1 MDVFKILKESK
12 FLNEF
17 YNQIQNFGDGMYS
30 AFTRG
35 INHDKGCFLIN
46 YNEKEIVGLIII
58 NNILF
63 QHVRSFF
70 LLVEESLF
78 VSAFNEER
86 AAYEIL
92 RLFRLYILDQDFR
105 SQYLSNSNVDYRE
118 TRDNTFTQGKIIKRL
133 EKITN
138 NHNTMQKGQ
147 IDNTT
152 LTSGSN
158 FSQIHSELSKWAHGL
173 NSNLIFP
180 LYISNRKIL
189 MSIYNENNIYA
200 EQMIRKHVEGTFIL
214 LFEHFQTL
222 KLVYKFNKD
231 FYDEHAILGDM
242 YAKYINI
249 FYKSDKSQ

>member
-1 MDVFKILKESK
+1 
-12 FLNEF
+12 
-17 YNQIQNFGDGMYS
+17 
-30 AFTRG
+30 
-35 INHDKGCFLIN
+35 
-46 YNEKEIVGLIII
+46 
-58 NNILF
+58 
-63 QHVRSFF
+63 
-70 LLVEESLF
+70 
-78 VSAFNEER
+78 
-86 AAYEIL
+86 
-92 RLFRLYILDQDFR
+92 
-105 SQYLSNSNVDYRE
+105 
-118 TRDNTFTQGKIIKRL
+118 
-133 EKITN
+133 
-138 NHNTMQKGQ
+138 MQKGQ

-222 KLVYKFNKD
+222 QLVYKFDKD
-231 FYDEHAILGDM
+231 FYDEHAILADM